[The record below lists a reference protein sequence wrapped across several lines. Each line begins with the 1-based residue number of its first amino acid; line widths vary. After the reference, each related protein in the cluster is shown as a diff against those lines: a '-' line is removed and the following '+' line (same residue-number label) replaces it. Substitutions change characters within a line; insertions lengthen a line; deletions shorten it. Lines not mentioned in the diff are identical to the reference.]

1 MVNNRLMLFVLEV
14 LQDACQLKRAVNGEN
29 RAIVADL
36 ILILRKPPKI
46 RNLEIKKNPT
56 RLGKWRFLA
65 FKRK

>member
-1 MVNNRLMLFVLEV
+1 MAPVVVNNRLMLFVLEV

-46 RNLEIKKNPT
+46 RNLEIKKT
-56 RLGKWRFLA
+56 QLGWA
-65 FKRK
+65 SGDS